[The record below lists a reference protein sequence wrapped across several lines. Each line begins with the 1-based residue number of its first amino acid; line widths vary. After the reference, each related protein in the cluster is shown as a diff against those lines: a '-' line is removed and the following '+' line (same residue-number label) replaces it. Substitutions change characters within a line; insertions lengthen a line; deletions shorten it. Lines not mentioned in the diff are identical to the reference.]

1 MSKRAVTFHR
11 TYLIEDNE
19 IEKNSEIPDDFLTDE
34 EKDDIAI
41 ELAKDKFYMDLPT
54 LSADKDDFSSTVEE
68 IK

>member
-1 MSKRAVTFHR
+1 MSKRVVTFHR
-11 TYLIEDNE
+11 TYFIEEDE
-19 IEKNSEIPDDFLTDE
+19 IESNSKIPGDFLINE